1 MDRDRDSEMGY
12 DLHIT
17 RKGFWADEE
26 GPQIL
31 FEEWTKLVELDPDL
45 EPDTQNDRKYFIFH
59 HPTDNVPIVWGDTG
73 EIFTKNPDKLTL
85 AKLLKIAAELKA
97 IVQGD
102 DGEIYSSL
110 EDMPD

>member
-12 DLHIT
+12 DLHVT

-31 FEEWTKLVELDPDL
+31 LEEWCQVVELDPEL
-45 EPDTQNDRKYFIFH
+45 EPDTQNDRKCFIFH
-59 HPTDNVPIVWGDTG
+59 HPMGNVPIDWRDRG
-73 EIFTKNPDKLTL
+73 EIITKNPNKITL